1 MDATTHSL
9 PPTTLSHKEMR
20 LIVWGMLLPVFM
32 SSLDQTILAS
42 ALPTIGRDLGDVH
55 SLPWLVT
62 AFLIASTAV
71 TPLYG
76 KIADIHGRRLTVM
89 IALSVYMVGSVV
101 CLAAPDMLTLICGR
115 VLHGLGGGGMA
126 SMGMVVLGDLA
137 APRDRGRYYA
147 YFSATY
153 TTAGACG
160 PALGGFIAES
170 LHWKMIFAL
179 NMAMGIVAIFLTYR
193 LLSRL
198 PRHERYHRLDVLGA
212 VLIMAA
218 SISFMLALS
227 LGGVRYAWTSPQI
240 IGLAAVAAIIGAA
253 FVARL
258 LTAPE
263 PLIPLS
269 ILRDP
274 VPRCAL
280 TMNSFGW
287 GSIVGLNIFLPMYL
301 QSVIGL
307 SPTNAGLSL
316 MVLMVTVNAS
326 AGIAGQFYGR
336 MTHYKVIPLCGLMLA
351 IASVVTLAIAAD
363 RLSVLQFEIL
373 LALIGIGFGP
383 VPPICSI
390 ALQNAVATHQ
400 FGIAVGTMN
409 FSRNLYSTMLIA
421 AFGAIV
427 LTGIPAGTT
436 AALSVAAAEGFRRV
450 FFAAAASLTI
460 AFVGLVLLEERPL
473 KTREQPAE

>member
-1 MDATTHSL
+1 
-9 PPTTLSHKEMR
+9 
-20 LIVWGMLLPVFM
+20 VFM

-76 KIADIHGRRLTVM
+76 KISDIHGRRLTVL

-101 CLAAPDMLTLICGR
+101 CLAAPNMLTLICGR
-115 VLHGLGGGGMA
+115 VLHGLGAGGMA

-137 APRDRGRYYA
+137 APRDRGKYYA

-160 PALGGFIAES
+160 PALGGFIAENF
-170 LHWKMIFAL
+170 HWKGIFAL
-179 NMAMGIVAIFLTYR
+179 NMAMGFVAIALTYT
-193 LLSRL
+193 LLRRL

-212 VLIMAA
+212 ALIMAA
-218 SISFMLALS
+218 STTFMLALS
-227 LGGVRYAWTSPQI
+227 LGGVRFPWTSPPI
-240 IGLAAVAAIIGAA
+240 LALGATALVLGTA
-253 FVARL
+253 FVMRL
-258 LTAPE
+258 LSAPE
-263 PLIPLS
+263 PLIPLA

-274 VPRCAL
+274 VPRSTL
-280 TMNSFGW
+280 MMNSFGW
-287 GSIVGLNIFLPMYL
+287 GSIIGLNIFLPMYL
-301 QSVIGL
+301 QSVIGM

-316 MVLMVTVNAS
+316 MVLMVTVNSS
-326 AGIAGQFYGR
+326 AGVAGQFYGR
-336 MTHYKVIPLCGLMLA
+336 MTHYKLIPLVGITVA
-351 IASVVTLAIAAD
+351 IAAVVTLAITAD
-363 RLSVLQFEIL
+363 RLTVLQFEIL

-400 FGIAVGTMN
+400 FGTAVGTMN
-409 FSRNLYSTMLIA
+409 FSRSLYTTMLIA

-427 LTGIPAGTT
+427 LTGVPAGTT
-436 AALSVAAAEGFRRV
+436 VALGADAAEGFRRV
-450 FFAAAASLTI
+450 FFAAAASLAI
-460 AFVGLVLLEERPL
+460 SLVGLILLEERPL
-473 KTREQPAE
+473 KTREQPADG

>member
-1 MDATTHSL
+1 MDAATHAHPPASL
-9 PPTTLSHKEMR
+9 NHAETR
-20 LIVWGMLLPVFM
+20 LVIWGMLLPVFM
-32 SSLDQTILAS
+32 ASLDQTVLAS
-42 ALPTIGRDLGDVH
+42 ALPTIGRDLGDVR

-62 AFLIASTAV
+62 AFLIASTAI

-76 KIADIHGRRLTVM
+76 KISDIHGRRVAVL
-89 IALSVYMVGSVV
+89 IALAVYMTGSVV
-101 CLAAPDMLTLICGR
+101 CLAAPNMLTLICGR

-137 APRDRGRYYA
+137 APRDRGKYYA

-160 PALGGFIAES
+160 PALGGFIAEN

-179 NMAMGIVAIFLTYR
+179 SLAMGIGALALTST
-193 LLSRL
+193 LLRRL
-198 PRHERYHRLDVLGA
+198 PRLERYHRLDVLGA

-218 SISFMLALS
+218 SIAFMLALS
-227 LGGVRYAWTSPQI
+227 LGGVRYPWTAPPI
-240 IGLAAVAAIIGAA
+240 LGLAALAAILGGA

-258 LTAPE
+258 RSAPE
-263 PLIPLS
+263 PLIPLAM
-269 ILRDP
+269 LRDP
-274 VPRCAL
+274 VARSAF

-287 GSIVGLNIFLPMYL
+287 GSIVGLNIFLPIYL

-326 AGIAGQFYGR
+326 AGVAGQFYGR
-336 MTHYKVIPLCGLMLA
+336 MTHYKLIPLCGLAVA
-351 IASVVTLAIAAD
+351 IASVMTLALTVD
-363 RLSVLQFEIL
+363 RLSVLQFELL

-383 VPPICSI
+383 VPPICAI

-409 FSRNLYSTMLIA
+409 FSRNLYATMLIA
-421 AFGAIV
+421 VFGAIV
-427 LTGIPAGTT
+427 LAGVPAGTA
-436 AALSVAAAEGFRRV
+436 AALGATAAEGFRRV
-450 FFAAAASLTI
+450 FFAAAASL
-460 AFVGLVLLEERPL
+460 VVSLLGLILLEERPL
-473 KTREQPAE
+473 KSREQPL